1 MTRRVSIARTP
12 SRESH
17 EERHWVRARCARS
30 GWPRCRVEARSPP
43 TARMY
48 ARAKKA
54 NAVQPVTEGRP
65 SPRKARSPKPRP
77 ESTVKAMIE
86 GAGCMGQRL
95 RVEERGKDVELGRRR
110 VAGPRRQVLVDGFRA
125 LFGHEIDPAPGG
137 GEFRDAALGVVVV
150 AEVART
156 RGAGP
161 HAGGNTVNLGDL
173 LVVDAVHAEGAFLH
187 DALGRVHLART
198 VGAGPGAEPAADAG
212 ALVDK
217 DDTVLRALV
226 GGARGADG
234 DTRRVVAVEA
244 GFREVDELGGARL
257 GGDLIGMDAVE
268 KGTRGVGSVWV
279 RVGERGAVV
288 LGIPALAGGDTC
300 VTADTGVEVDC
311 EAEAF
316 FCLCWQAGHSGLIR
330 LP

>member
-86 GAGCMGQRL
+86 GAGCMGQRR
-95 RVEERGKDVELGRRR
+95 RVGARASGPRHVLLASSEPLESAVEPAEKAFRFFGDRLEERGKDVELGRRR
-110 VAGPRRQVLVDGFRA
+110 VTGPRRQVLVDGFRA

-156 RGAGP
+156 RWAGP
-161 HAGGNTVNLGDL
+161 HAGGNTVDLGDL

-187 DALGRVHLART
+187 DALGRVHLAGT
-198 VGAGPGAEPAADAG
+198 VRAGPGAEPAADAG
-212 ALVDK
+212 ALVDEH
-217 DDTVLRALV
+217 DAVLRALV
-226 GGARGADG
+226 ARTCRANCDAGG
-234 DTRRVVAVEA
+234 VVAVEA
-244 GFREVDELGGARL
+244 RFREVDELRRAGFGGH
-257 GGDLIGMDAVE
+257 LIGME
-268 KGTRGVGSVWV
+268 
-279 RVGERGAVV
+279 
-288 LGIPALAGGDTC
+288 
-300 VTADTGVEVDC
+300 
-311 EAEAF
+311 
-316 FCLCWQAGHSGLIR
+316 SGR
-330 LP
+330 ASCRE